1 MDCRFVNEM
10 FICTKQLRKSGNLL
24 QDVCFKKKNSQARTE
39 NILNFNELAIL
50 LVKLFTFS
58 KENNPLLGFI

>member
-24 QDVCFKKKNSQARTE
+24 QDVCFKKKNS
-39 NILNFNELAIL
+39 
-50 LVKLFTFS
+50 
-58 KENNPLLGFI
+58 